1 MNNPAPPTET
11 IVAVTERITERSTAK
26 RQAFLSAMLR
36 DERPR
41 RAHLP
46 CSNLAHDCAAA
57 LPEDKEL
64 LKKGQAPAIAIVSAY
79 NDLLSAH
86 QPLGAMPPLIKQVC
100 REQQAVAQF
109 AAGVPAMCD
118 GITQGMPGME
128 LSLFSREVIAQATA
142 IGLCHDLFDGVL
154 LLGVCDKIVPGL
166 FMGAAAFPHLPAV
179 FVPGGPM
186 PSGIPNSEKSRIRQL
201 YAQGKVGRA
210 ELMESELRSYHAPGT
225 CTFYGTANTN
235 QLVLEAMGLMLPGAA
250 FVPPYTP
257 LRDALTAA
265 AARQVCANSLQAGT
279 PRPLGALV
287 DERVFVNAMVAL
299 LATGGSTNHTIHLVA
314 MAQALGI
321 TLLWEDF
328 DALSR
333 VTPLLARIY
342 PNGEADVNRFH
353 AAGGIALCLH
363 ELLKERLLH
372 GDVATIM
379 GKGLLDYTKEPT
391 LGERGLTY
399 RAGPTASGDPT
410 VLRSAADPFEPEG
423 GLRLLTGN
431 LGRAII
437 KVSAVAPEHRRVEA
451 PCRIFETQ
459 EAMQA
464 AFSAGQLNTDTV
476 VVVRHQGPRA
486 NGMPELHKLTPA
498 LGVLQDRGHRV
509 ALVTD
514 GRMSGASGKVPAA
527 IHLTPEAAAGGPLCR
542 LKDGDVITV
551 DCERGVLEVRV
562 ATDELMRRP
571 AALLPASDNSLG
583 RELFAMYRAN
593 CIPADQGAVAY
604 RGI

>member
-1 MNNPAPPTET
+1 MSNPAPPIDT
-11 IVAVTERITERSTAK
+11 IAEVTARIAERSTAK
-26 RQAFLSAMLR
+26 RQVYLDAMLR
-36 DERPR
+36 DDRPR

-57 LPEDKEL
+57 TPDDKER
-64 LKKGQAPAIAIVSAY
+64 LKNDQAPLIAIVSAY

-86 QPLGAMPPLIKQVC
+86 QPLGAMPPLIKQAC

-154 LLGVCDKIVPGL
+154 LLGICDKIVPGL

-186 PSGIPNSEKSRIRQL
+186 PTGISNQEKSRIRQL
-201 YAQGKVGRA
+201 YAEGKVGRA
-210 ELMESELRSYHAPGT
+210 ELMESEMRSYHAPGT

-257 LRDALTAA
+257 LRDALTVA
-265 AARQVCANSLQAGT
+265 AARQVCANSLRGPT
-279 PRPLGALV
+279 PKPLGVMV

-333 VTPLLARIY
+333 VTPLLARVY

-353 AAGGIALCLH
+353 AAGGIAFCLH

-372 GDVATIM
+372 ADVTTVVGD
-379 GKGLLDYTKEPT
+379 GLGDYIKEPIV
-391 LGERGLTY
+391 GEHGLSY
-399 RAGPTASGDPT
+399 REGPTSSGDPA
-410 VLRSAADPFEPEG
+410 VLRPADDPFEAEG

-431 LGRAII
+431 MGRAVI
-437 KVSAVAPEHRRVEA
+437 KVSAVAPEHRHIEA

-459 EAMQA
+459 EAMQD
-464 AFSAGQLNTDTV
+464 AFRQGELNRDVV

-498 LGVLQDRGHRV
+498 LGVLQDRGFRV

-542 LKDGDVITV
+542 LQDGDVVSLDGEHGT
-551 DCERGVLEVRV
+551 LEVRV
-562 ATDELMRRP
+562 ATEELMRRT
-571 AALLPASDNSLG
+571 AALPPPVGTTLG

-593 CIPADQGAVAY
+593 CTPADQGAIAY
-604 RGI
+604 RGV

>member
-1 MNNPAPPTET
+1 MNNPAPPVDT
-11 IVAVTERITERSTAK
+11 VAAVTTRITERSAAK

-41 RAHLP
+41 RVHLP

-86 QPLGAMPPLIKQVC
+86 QPLGAMPPLIKQAC

-186 PSGIPNSEKSRIRQL
+186 PTGIPNNEKSRIRQL
-201 YAQGKVGRA
+201 YAQGKVGRD

-265 AARQVCANSLQAGT
+265 AARQACTNSLQGAT
-279 PRPLGALV
+279 PRALGALV

-328 DALSR
+328 DTLSQ
-333 VTPLLARIY
+333 VTPLLARVY

-353 AAGGIALCLH
+353 AAGGIAFCLH

-372 GDVATIM
+372 ADVTTIM
-379 GKGLLDYTKEPT
+379 GMGLMDYTREPV

-399 RAGPTASGDPT
+399 RDGPTASGDPT
-410 VLRSAADPFEPEG
+410 VLRSAADPFEAEG

-437 KVSAVAPEHRRVEA
+437 KISAVAPEHRRVEA

-464 AFSAGQLNTDTV
+464 AFRAGQLDTDIV

-514 GRMSGASGKVPAA
+514 GRMSGASGKIPAA

-542 LKDGDVITV
+542 LQDGDVITV

-562 ATDELMRRP
+562 ATDELMRRT
-571 AALLPASDNSLG
+571 AALLPPTENSLG

-593 CIPADQGAVAY
+593 CTPADQGAVAY
-604 RGI
+604 RGV

>member
-1 MNNPAPPTET
+1 MSNPASPVDT
-11 IVAVTERITERSTAK
+11 VAEVTARIIQRSSAR
-26 RQAFLSAMLR
+26 RQTFLDTMLR
-36 DERPR
+36 DDRPR
-41 RAHLP
+41 RTHLP

-57 LPEDKEL
+57 TPDDKEL
-64 LKKGQAPAIAIVSAY
+64 IKNDQAAVIAMISAY

-86 QPLGAMPPLIKQVC
+86 QPLGAMPPQIKQAC

-118 GITQGMPGME
+118 GITQGMAGME

-166 FMGAAAFPHLPAV
+166 FLGAAAFAHLPAI
-179 FVPGGPM
+179 FMAGGPM
-186 PSGIPNSEKSRIRQL
+186 PTGISNREKARVRQL
-201 YAQGKVGRA
+201 YAEGKVGRD
-210 ELMESELRSYHAPGT
+210 ELMASEMRSYHAPGT

-257 LRDALTAA
+257 LRDALTTA
-265 AARQVCANSLQAGT
+265 AARQACANSLRGAT
-279 PRPLGALV
+279 PKPLGTMV

-321 TLLWEDF
+321 TLTWEDF

-333 VTPLLARIY
+333 VTPLLARVY

-353 AAGGIALCLH
+353 AAGGIAFCLH
-363 ELLKERLLH
+363 ELLKARLLH
-372 GDVATIM
+372 ADVTTVV
-379 GKGLLDYTKEPT
+379 GENLVDYTREPIM
-391 LGERGLTY
+391 GERGLTW
-399 RAGPTASGDPT
+399 RDGPTSSADPT
-410 VLRSAADPFEPEG
+410 VLRPAGNPFEAEG

-431 LGRAII
+431 LGRAVI
-437 KVSAVAPEHRRVEA
+437 KTSAVAPEHRRIEA

-464 AFSAGQLNTDTV
+464 AFRDGQLNADVV

-498 LGVLQDRGHRV
+498 LGVLQDRGFRV

-542 LKDGDVITV
+542 LQDGDVITM

-562 ATDELMRRP
+562 ATEELMRRT
-571 AALLPASDNSLG
+571 AALPPPGDTTLG
-583 RELFAMYRAN
+583 RGLFAMYRAN
-593 CIPADQGAVAY
+593 CTPADQGAVAY
-604 RGI
+604 RGG